1 MGRTVGAGLPIGKVT
16 LHDVLAAV
24 DAHVRAPPEITGDP
38 SGASFNGAGYDLQ
51 TLLDSSAKI
60 SHDASDTAD
69 HTRTLVDDAVPFLDA
84 QAQTSDATRRWAHN
98 LAGVTDQ
105 LVTDDPQFRKL
116 LATGPGFS
124 QEVSRLLNQ
133 LKPTLPVLL
142 ANLTTI
148 GQIGVTYHPSLEQL
162 LVLLPP
168 SVAAYGSYGVV
179 NNPTGLAV
187 GGFTL
192 TIADP
197 PACTV
202 GFLPP
207 SQWRSPAE
215 TDTIDTPDNLY
226 CKLPQ
231 DSPIAVRGVRNNP
244 CMGHPGKRAPTVE
257 ICDSDEPYKPLA
269 QRQHVLGPSPLDP
282 NLLSQGV
289 PPDDRVTVQDHI
301 FGPVGG
307 TPLPPGAAPAGT
319 PPGPPAPGSVNV
331 PPTAP
336 SAFAP
341 NGPGASP
348 SVATARYDPAT
359 GRYVTPD
366 GQMFRQADLAR
377 SAKPRTWKDML
388 VSAG

>member
-215 TDTIDTPDNLY
+215 TDTIDTPTICTANFRKTPPSP
-226 CKLPQ
+226 CAVCATIPAWVTPESGPRPSRSATAT
-231 DSPIAVRGVRNNP
+231 SPI
-244 CMGHPGKRAPTVE
+244 
-257 ICDSDEPYKPLA
+257 SL
-269 QRQHVLGPSPLDP
+269 
-282 NLLSQGV
+282 
-289 PPDDRVTVQDHI
+289 
-301 FGPVGG
+301 
-307 TPLPPGAAPAGT
+307 
-319 PPGPPAPGSVNV
+319 
-331 PPTAP
+331 
-336 SAFAP
+336 
-341 NGPGASP
+341 
-348 SVATARYDPAT
+348 
-359 GRYVTPD
+359 
-366 GQMFRQADLAR
+366 
-377 SAKPRTWKDML
+377 
-388 VSAG
+388 